1 MYDLNLSVPDITSK
15 KYSNDNR
22 FLLLKNYLYELNE
35 TLSFALDNK
44 RSDEIVSLAEKVGD
58 VEKTQNDVAYNLQSQ
73 SVSRFRK
80 LKEDILRTAEEIER
94 DYNSQITQ
102 SEQNILQT
110 VEGEFVGK
118 SEFGEYSS
126 NVNTEINQ
134 HAENIRLL
142 TQNTEDISNG
152 LESFKNETKSSFA
165 MQAEE
170 IISQVETLY
179 TSKTDAEEIEN
190 RLSSQITQTAQG
202 VTESFSQNFSAVAQ
216 DVNALGAEVSEIMS
230 SLDVYIRRGEL
241 EEGLFGI
248 EIGRSDSN
256 VKARFTNDKLSFFQG
271 IVEVAYISGST
282 LYITNAEMLDYMKI
296 GNTADGYFLFDTTDN
311 GLEVRWINGG

>member
-44 RSDEIVSLAEKVGD
+44 RNDEIAFLAEKVGNA
-58 VEKTQNDVAYNLQSQ
+58 EKKQDNVAYTLQTQ
-73 SVSRFRK
+73 SISKFRQ

-94 DYNSQITQ
+94 DFNSQITQ
-102 SEQNILQT
+102 SEQNIMQT
-110 VEGEFVGK
+110 VKGEFVGK
-118 SEFGEYSS
+118 SQFGEYSS
-126 NVNTEINQ
+126 NVDTKLDQ
-134 HAENIRLL
+134 YAENIRIIAE
-142 TQNTEDISNG
+142 NTEEISG
-152 LESFKNETKSSFA
+152 DLESFKNESEAALTIQS
-165 MQAEE
+165 EE
-170 IISQVETLY
+170 IISQVSSLY
-179 TSKTDAEEIEN
+179 TSKTESEEIEN
-190 RLSSQITQTAQG
+190 RLSSQITQTVNG
-202 VTESFSQNFSAVAQ
+202 VTESFTQDFADVSE
-216 DVNALGAEVSEIMS
+216 DVNTIGKEMSELVS

-241 EEGLFGI
+241 EKDVYGI

-256 VKARFTNDKLSFFQG
+256 VKARFTNDKLSFYQG

-282 LYITNAEMLDYMKI
+282 LYITNAEILDCMKI
-296 GNTADGYFLFDTTDN
+296 GNSADGYFLFDTTDK

>member
-44 RSDEIVSLAEKVGD
+44 RNDEIAFLAEKVGNAERKQD
-58 VEKTQNDVAYNLQSQ
+58 NVAYTLQTQ
-73 SVSRFRK
+73 SISKFRQ

-94 DYNSQITQ
+94 DFNSQITQ
-102 SEQNILQT
+102 SEQNIMQT
-110 VEGEFVGK
+110 VKGEFVGK
-118 SEFGEYSS
+118 SQFGEYSS
-126 NVNTEINQ
+126 NVDTKFDQ
-134 HAENIRLL
+134 YAENIRIIAE
-142 TQNTEDISNG
+142 NTEEISG
-152 LESFKNETKSSFA
+152 DLESFKNESEAALTIQS
-165 MQAEE
+165 EE
-170 IISQVETLY
+170 IISQVSSLY
-179 TSKTDAEEIEN
+179 TSKTESEEIEN
-190 RLSSQITQTAQG
+190 RLSSQITQTVNG
-202 VTESFSQNFSAVAQ
+202 VTESFTQDFADVSE
-216 DVNALGAEVSEIMS
+216 DVNTIGKEMSELVS

-241 EEGLFGI
+241 EKDVYGI

-256 VKARFTNDKLSFFQG
+256 VKARFTNDKLSFYQG

-282 LYITNAEMLDYMKI
+282 LYITNAEILDCMKI
-296 GNTADGYFLFDTTDN
+296 GNSADGYFLFDTTDK

>member
-35 TLSFALDNK
+35 TLSFALDSK
-44 RSDEIVSLAEKVGD
+44 RNDEILSLTEKVGS
-58 VEKTQNDVAYNLQSQ
+58 VEKAQSDTAYTLQSQ
-73 SVSRFRK
+73 SVSKFRQ

-94 DYNSQITQ
+94 DYNSEITQ
-102 SEQNILQT
+102 SEQNILQA
-110 VEGEFVGK
+110 VEGSFVGK

-126 NVNTEINQ
+126 NVNTQLDQ
-134 HAENIRLL
+134 HAENIRL
-142 TQNTEDISNG
+142 TAQNTETVLKE
-152 LESFKNETKSSFA
+152 LEEFKNETKASLTV
-165 MQAEE
+165 QAEG

-179 TSKTDAEEIEN
+179 TSKSDSEDFESRIN
-190 RLSSQITQTAQG
+190 SQISQTAQN
-202 VTESFSQNFSAVAQ
+202 VTESFSQNFSAVLE
-216 DVNALGAEVSEIMS
+216 DVNSLGAEVSELIS

-241 EEGLFGI
+241 EKGIYGI

-282 LYITNAEMLDYMKI
+282 LYITNAEILDYMKI
-296 GNTADGYFLFDTTDN
+296 GSSADGYFLFDTTDN

>member
-1 MYDLNLSVPDITSK
+1 MYDLNLSVPDFTSK

-35 TLSFALDNK
+35 ALSFALDNK
-44 RSDEIVSLAEKVGD
+44 RNDEIVSLAEKVGS
-58 VEKTQNDVAYNLQSQ
+58 VEKTQNDVAYTLQSQ
-73 SVSRFRK
+73 SVSKFRQ

-110 VEGEFVGK
+110 VEGSFVGK

-126 NVNTEINQ
+126 NVNSQIGQ
-134 HAENIRLL
+134 QAESIGLIAK
-142 TQNTEDISNG
+142 NTEEISNG
-152 LESFKNETKSSFA
+152 LESFKNETDA
-165 MQAEE
+165 ALNIQAEE

-179 TSKTDAEEIEN
+179 TSKTDSEEIEN
-190 RLSSQITQTAQG
+190 RLSSQIRQTAQG
-202 VTESFSQNFSAVAQ
+202 ITENFSQNFSVVAD
-216 DVNALGAEVSEIMS
+216 DVNSLGGEISEIVS

-241 EEGLFGI
+241 ENGVFGV

-256 VKARFTNDKLSFFQG
+256 VKARFTNDKLSFYQG
-271 IVEVAYISGST
+271 IVEVAYVSGST
-282 LYITNAEMLDYMKI
+282 LYITNAEILDCMKI
-296 GNTADGYFLFDTTDN
+296 GNTADGYFLFDTTEN

>member
-44 RSDEIVSLAEKVGD
+44 RSDEIISLSEKVGN
-58 VEKTQNDVAYNLQSQ
+58 VEKNQNDVAYNLQSQ

-152 LESFKNETKSSFA
+152 LESFKNETKSSLT

-179 TSKTDAEEIEN
+179 TSKTEAEEIEN

-202 VTESFSQNFSAVAQ
+202 VTESFSQNFSAVEQ
-216 DVNALGAEVSEIMS
+216 DVNALGAEVSEIIS

-296 GNTADGYFLFDTTDN
+296 GNAADGYFLFDTTDN
-311 GLEVRWINGG
+311 GLEVRWINGS

>member
-44 RSDEIVSLAEKVGD
+44 RNDEIISLAEKVGD
-58 VEKTQNDVAYNLQSQ
+58 VQKSQNDVAYTLQSQ
-73 SVSRFRK
+73 SVSKFRQ
-80 LKEDILRTAEEIER
+80 LKEDILRTAEEIES

-110 VEGEFVGK
+110 VEGSFVGK
-118 SEFGEYSS
+118 SEFGKYIG
-126 NVNTEINQ
+126 NLNTQIDQ
-134 HAENIRLL
+134 HAENIRLIAE
-142 TQNTEDISNG
+142 NTETISTN
-152 LESFKNETKSSFA
+152 LESFKKETASSITL
-165 MQAEE
+165 QAEE
-170 IISQVETLY
+170 IMSQVENKY
-179 TSKTDAEEIEN
+179 TSKSATDEMETRIG
-190 RLSSQITQTAQG
+190 SQIIQTAQS
-202 VTESFSQNFSAVAQ
+202 VTDSFYQNISAVSE
-216 DVNALGAEVSEIMS
+216 DVNVLSGEINEITS

-241 EEGLFGI
+241 EQGVYGI

-282 LYITNAEMLDYMKI
+282 LYITNADILDCLKV
-296 GNTADGYFLFDTTDN
+296 GNSAEGYFLFDVMDN
-311 GLEVRWINGG
+311 GLEVRWVNGG